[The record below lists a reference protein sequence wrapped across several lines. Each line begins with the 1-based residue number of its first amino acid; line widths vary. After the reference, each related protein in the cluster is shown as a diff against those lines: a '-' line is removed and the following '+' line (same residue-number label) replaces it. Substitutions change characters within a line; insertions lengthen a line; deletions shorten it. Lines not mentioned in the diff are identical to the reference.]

1 MIYVSTGH
9 SFFFFFFSLYVLEKW
24 KNFVLLNTPCLFVLG
39 YYLKWQNEEILVHR
53 ADVECTNGIIHVL
66 DGVFL
71 KESDIRVT
79 AGVSGVMLSSSLQL
93 FVTILAPFLFKW
105 LLG

>member
-1 MIYVSTGH
+1 M
-9 SFFFFFFSLYVLEKW
+9 
-24 KNFVLLNTPCLFVLG
+24 CLSVLG
-39 YYLKWQNEEILVHR
+39 YYLRWQNEEILVHR

-66 DGVFL
+66 DGAFL

-79 AGVSGVMLSSSLQL
+79 ASGVSAVTFTSSLQL
-93 FVTILAPFLFKW
+93 FVIIVVPFLSKW